1 MPSSNPY
8 VPTDAIPPRYFAG
21 RKNILARAK
30 AVVDQ
35 ATRGV
40 HGGILLSGHR
50 GIGKTSALRAI
61 EAGLAKDIAVVRIRF
76 SRKLRLEDF
85 AAELLGHIRA
95 QMEDWKARLQISE
108 IQLPVVTIRREPRTE
123 AEASP
128 SVALF
133 RTFRALRRI
142 GILWLSLDDMDY
154 VDRDALSLLKSAMEE
169 AQEPT
174 VVMAVAGGPELRQHL
189 VSEHSPII
197 RFFTGSDFD
206 LSNFTLEETREA
218 LELPVRARSGPP
230 RWNDAAVG
238 EVHRWTAGY
247 PYLVQC
253 LAYSTFRDGKL
264 DATDVTGSVDRA
276 LTLAGTWMEQEISHA
291 SDQDIRAFDKL
302 ATAGRTEW
310 RSGELSR
317 LGIIPIYVGR
327 LVKLGVLNKIARGH
341 YVVVKPPMIARY
353 HMWRRNLVA

>member
-1 MPSSNPY
+1 MTLTNPY
-8 VPTDAIPPRYFAG
+8 VPTDAIPPSYFAG
-21 RKNILARAK
+21 RKDILARAQQ
-30 AVVDQ
+30 VVDQ
-35 ATRGV
+35 ASRKV

-61 EAGLAKDIAVVRIRF
+61 EAGLPDDIAVVRIRF
-76 SRKLRLEDF
+76 SKKMRLEDF

-95 QMEDWKARLQISE
+95 EHEDWKARLHIAE
-108 IQLPVVTIRREPRTE
+108 IELPMITIRREPRSE
-123 AEASP
+123 GEASP
-128 SVALF
+128 SVALL
-133 RTFRALRRI
+133 RIFRALRRV

-169 AQEPT
+169 AQQPT
-174 VVMAVAGGPELRQHL
+174 VVIAVAGGPELRQHL

-218 LELPVRARSGPP
+218 LELPVRRTAGSPQ
-230 RWNDAAVG
+230 WAESAVR
-238 EVHRWTAGY
+238 EVHRWTSGY

-253 LAYSTFRDGKL
+253 LAYSAYPSGKL
-264 DATDVTGSVDRA
+264 DAAGVTRSVERA
-276 LTLAGTWMEQEISHA
+276 LALAGTWMEQEISRA

-302 ATAGRTEW
+302 ATARRTEW
-310 RSGELSR
+310 RSGDLSR
-317 LGIIPIYVGR
+317 LGIDPIYVGR

-353 HMWRRNLVA
+353 HMWRRKLVA